1 MRIHRE
7 LEGLGLEGGAAV
19 TIGVFDGVHLGHRSL
34 LSRLKDVAERQGLS
48 SVVLTFRNHPASV
61 LRAGFE
67 PRYLT
72 VPDER
77 VRLLRDAGVDRVA
90 QATFD
95 APLSR
100 LSARTFAELLRDT
113 MDMRVLVA
121 GPDFAMGRNREGS
134 VAVLA
139 EIGEELG
146 FDVEVVGPLLGPGG
160 EAVRS
165 TAVRAAV
172 SSGEMER
179 AAAMLGRNYSITGK
193 VVRGHG
199 RGGPLGFPTA
209 NLRMPAESLA
219 PRDGIYACW
228 VEIDGSRHMA
238 AASIGERPTFPG
250 AGRSIEAF
258 VMDFDG
264 DLYGMQLRLELVRRL
279 RDEEKFDSTEQLR
292 RQVDRDVAATRR
304 LLQSSAAALHS

>member
-1 MRIHRE
+1 MRIRRE

-34 LSRLKDVAERQGLS
+34 LSRLKEVAGRRGIS

-77 VRLLRDAGVDRVA
+77 VRLLRETDVDLVV

-95 APLSR
+95 AALSR
-100 LSARTFAELLRDT
+100 LGAKTFAELLRDALG
-113 MDMRVLVA
+113 MRVLVA

-134 VAVLA
+134 IDVLR
-139 EIGEELG
+139 EIGAEMG
-146 FDVEVVGPLLGPGG
+146 FDVEVVEPLVGPQG

-165 TAVRAAV
+165 TAVRSAV
-172 SSGEMER
+172 SSGDMEG
-179 AAAMLGRNYSITGK
+179 AAAMLGRHYSIKGT
-193 VVRGHG
+193 VVHGDG

-209 NLRMPAESLA
+209 NLRMPTESLA

-250 AGRSIEAF
+250 AGRSVEAF
-258 VMDFDG
+258 VMDFEG
-264 DLYGMQLRLELVRRL
+264 DLYGRDLKLELVRRL
-279 RDEEKFDSTEQLR
+279 RGEEKYASVEQLR
-292 RQVDRDVAATRR
+292 LQIDRDVSETRR
-304 LLQSSAAALHS
+304 LLQASEAVLHS

>member
-1 MRIHRE
+1 MRIRRE
-7 LEGLGLEGGAAV
+7 LEGLGLEGGTAV

-34 LSRLKDVAERQGLS
+34 LSRLKEVAGSRGLS

-72 VPDER
+72 VPEER
-77 VRLLRDAGVDRVA
+77 VRLLQETGVDLVV

-95 APLSR
+95 AALSR
-100 LSARTFAELLRDT
+100 LGARTFAGLLRDT
-113 MDMRVLVA
+113 LDMRVLAA

-134 VAVLA
+134 IAVLR
-139 EIGEELG
+139 EIGMELG
-146 FDVEVVGPLLGPGG
+146 FEVEVVEPLLGPGG

-172 SSGEMER
+172 SSGEMKR
-179 AAAMLGRNYSITGK
+179 AAAMLGRSYTIAGM
-193 VVRGHG
+193 VVHGHG

-209 NLRMPAESLA
+209 NLQMPVESLA

-228 VEIDGSRHMA
+228 VEIDGSRYMA

-250 AGRSIEAF
+250 AGHSIEAF

-264 DLYGMQLRLELVRRL
+264 DLYGRELRLELVRRL
-279 RDEEKFDSTEQLR
+279 RDEEKFDSIEQLR
-292 RQVDRDVAATRR
+292 LQVDRDVAETRR
-304 LLQSSAAALHS
+304 LLQPGAAALHS

>member
-1 MRIHRE
+1 MRIRSE

-34 LSRLKDVAERQGLS
+34 VTRLKDLAGRRGLS

-72 VPDER
+72 VPEER
-77 VRLLRDAGVDRVA
+77 VRLLRETGVDLVV

-95 APLSR
+95 AALSR
-100 LSARTFAELLRDT
+100 LSARTFAALLQDT
-113 MDMRVLVA
+113 LGTRMLVA

-134 VAVLA
+134 VAFL
-139 EIGEELG
+139 GETGQEMG
-146 FDVEVVGPLLGPGG
+146 FEVEVVEPLLGPQG

-172 SSGEMER
+172 SSGEMDR
-179 AAAMLGRNYSITGK
+179 AAEMLGRSYTITGT
-193 VVRGHG
+193 VVHGHG

-209 NLRMPAESLA
+209 NLQMPEEILA

-228 VEIDGSRHMA
+228 VEIDGSRYMA

-250 AGRSIEAF
+250 AGRSVEAF

-264 DLYGMQLRLELVRRL
+264 DLYGRELRLELVRRL
-279 RDEEKFDSTEQLR
+279 RDEEKFDSIEQLR
-292 RQVDRDVAATRR
+292 LQVDRDVEATRR
-304 LLQSSAAALHS
+304 LLRPGAAALHS

>member
-1 MRIHRE
+1 MRIRRE
-7 LEGLGLEGGAAV
+7 LEGLGLEGGSAV

-34 LSRLKDVAERQGLS
+34 VSRLKELAGLRGLS

-72 VPDER
+72 VPEER
-77 VRLLRDAGVDRVA
+77 VRLLRETGVDLVV

-95 APLSR
+95 AALSQ
-100 LSARTFAELLRDT
+100 LGARAFAGLLQDT
-113 MDMRVLVA
+113 LGMKALVA

-134 VAVLA
+134 VAFL
-139 EIGEELG
+139 GETGQEMG
-146 FDVEVVGPLLGPGG
+146 FEVEVVEPLLGPQG

-165 TAVRAAV
+165 TAIRAAV

-179 AAAMLGRNYSITGK
+179 AAAMLGRSYSITGT

-209 NLRMPAESLA
+209 NLQMPGESLA

-228 VEIDGSRHMA
+228 VEIDGSRYMA

-250 AGRSIEAF
+250 AGRSVEAF

-264 DLYGMQLRLELVRRL
+264 DLYGRELRLELVRRL
-279 RDEEKFDSTEQLR
+279 RDEEKFDSIEQLR
-292 RQVDRDVAATRR
+292 LQVDRDVEATRR
-304 LLQSSAAALHS
+304 LLKAGAAALHS

>member
-1 MRIHRE
+1 MRIRQE
-7 LEGLGLEGGAAV
+7 LEGLGLGSASAV
-19 TIGVFDGVHLGHRSL
+19 TVGVFDGVHLGHRSL
-34 LSRLKDVAERQGLS
+34 LSRLKDVAARRQLS

-77 VRLLRDAGVDRVA
+77 ARILRETGVDLVV
-90 QATFD
+90 QTTFD
-95 APLSR
+95 AALSQ
-100 LSARTFAELLRDT
+100 LGAGAFAALLQDT
-113 MDMRVLVA
+113 LDMRMLVA

-134 VAVLA
+134 IAVLR
-139 EIGEELG
+139 EIGADQG
-146 FDVEVVGPLLGPGG
+146 FDVEVVEPLLGSAG

-165 TAVRAAV
+165 TAVRTAV

-179 AAAMLGRNYSITGK
+179 AAAMLGRNYSITGT
-193 VVRGHG
+193 VVHGHG

-209 NLRMPAESLA
+209 NLQMPEETLA

-228 VEIDGSRHMA
+228 IEIDGSRHMA

-264 DLYGMQLRLELVRRL
+264 DLYGKELRLELVRRL
-279 RDEEKFDSTEQLR
+279 RDEEKFDSIEQLR
-292 RQVDRDVAATRR
+292 LQVDKDVAATRR

>member
-1 MRIHRE
+1 MRIRRE
-7 LEGLGLEGGAAV
+7 LEGLGLEGGSAV
-19 TIGVFDGVHLGHRSL
+19 AIGVFDGVHLGHQSL
-34 LSRLKDVAERQGLS
+34 VSRLKDLAGLRGLS

-61 LRAGFE
+61 LRTGFE

-72 VPDER
+72 VPEER
-77 VRLLRDAGVDRVA
+77 VRLLRQTGVDLVV

-95 APLSR
+95 AALSQ
-100 LSARTFAELLRDT
+100 LSASTFAALLRDT
-113 MDMRVLVA
+113 LGMAMLVA

-134 VAVLA
+134 VSVLG
-139 EIGEELG
+139 EIGREQG
-146 FDVEVVGPLLGPGG
+146 FEVEVVEPLLGSQG

-165 TAVRAAV
+165 TAIRAAV

-179 AAAMLGRNYSITGK
+179 AAAMLGRSYSITGT

-209 NLRMPAESLA
+209 NLQMPEETLA
-219 PRDGIYACW
+219 PHDGIYACW
-228 VEIDGSRHMA
+228 VEIDGSRYMA

-250 AGRSIEAF
+250 AGRSVEAF

-264 DLYGMQLRLELVRRL
+264 DLYGRELRLELVRRL
-279 RDEEKFDSTEQLR
+279 RDEEKFDSIEQLR
-292 RQVDRDVAATRR
+292 VQVDRDVEATRR
-304 LLQSSAAALHS
+304 LLRPGAAALHS

>member
-1 MRIHRE
+1 MRIRRE

-19 TIGVFDGVHLGHRSL
+19 TIGVFDGVHLGHQSL
-34 LSRLKDVAERQGLS
+34 LSRLKEIAGRRGLS

-77 VRLLRDAGVDRVA
+77 VRLLEETGVDLVA
-90 QATFD
+90 QVSFD
-95 APLSR
+95 AKLSR
-100 LSARTFAELLRDT
+100 LSARDFAGFLQDVVG
-113 MDMRVLVA
+113 MRALVA

-134 VAVLA
+134 IDVLR
-139 EIGEELG
+139 EIGAEMG
-146 FDVEVVGPLLGPGG
+146 FDVEVVEPLVGPQG

-165 TAVRAAV
+165 TAVRSAV
-172 SSGEMER
+172 SSGDMEG
-179 AAAMLGRNYSITGK
+179 AAAMLGRHYSIKGT
-193 VVRGHG
+193 VVHGDG

-209 NLRMPAESLA
+209 NLRMPTESLA

-264 DLYGMQLRLELVRRL
+264 DLYGRELRLELVRRL
-279 RDEEKFDSTEQLR
+279 RDEEKFDSVEQLR
-292 RQVDRDVAATRR
+292 LQVDRDVAETRR
-304 LLQSSAAALHS
+304 LLQASAAALHS

>member
-1 MRIHRE
+1 MRIRQE

-19 TIGVFDGVHLGHRSL
+19 TVGVFDGVHLGHRSL
-34 LSRLKDVAERQGLS
+34 LSRLKDVAARRGIS
-48 SVVLTFRNHPASV
+48 SVVLTFSNHPASV

-72 VPDER
+72 APDER
-77 VRLLRDAGVDRVA
+77 VRMLRETGVDLVA
-90 QATFD
+90 RTTFD
-95 APLSR
+95 AALSQ
-100 LSARTFAELLRDT
+100 LSAGAFAALLQDT
-113 MDMRVLVA
+113 LDMRTLVA

-134 VAVLA
+134 IAVLR
-139 EIGEELG
+139 EIGADQG
-146 FDVEVVGPLLGPGG
+146 FDVEVVEPLLGSAG

-179 AAAMLGRNYSITGK
+179 AAAMLGRNYAITGT
-193 VVRGHG
+193 VVRGQG

-209 NLRMPAESLA
+209 NLQMPEESLA

-228 VEIDGSRHMA
+228 IEIDGSRHMA

-264 DLYGMQLRLELVRRL
+264 DLYGMELRLELVRRL
-279 RDEEKFDSTEQLR
+279 RDEEKFDSVEQLR
-292 RQVDRDVAATRR
+292 LQVDRDVEATRR
-304 LLQSSAAALHS
+304 LLQSSAAALYT

>member
-1 MRIHRE
+1 MRIRRE

-19 TIGVFDGVHLGHRSL
+19 TIGVFDGVHLGHRGL
-34 LSRLKDVAERQGLS
+34 LSRLKDAAGSRGLS

-72 VPDER
+72 LPYER
-77 VRLLRDAGVDRVA
+77 VRLLEETGVDLVV

-95 APLSR
+95 AELSQ
-100 LSARTFAELLRDT
+100 LSAREFAAFLQDT
-113 MDMRVLVA
+113 LGMRALVA

-134 VAVLA
+134 IAALTGIGA
-139 EIGEELG
+139 ERG
-146 FDVEVVGPLLGPGG
+146 FDVEVVEPLLGPGD

-179 AAAMLGRNYSITGK
+179 AAAMLGRDYSITGT

-209 NLRMPAESLA
+209 NLEVPAESLA

-228 VEIDGSRHMA
+228 MEIDGTRYMA
-238 AASIGERPTFPG
+238 AASIGERPTFQG

-264 DLYGMQLRLELVRRL
+264 DLYGRELRLELVRRL
-279 RDEEKFDSTEQLR
+279 RDEEKFDSVEQLR
-292 RQVDRDVAATRR
+292 LQVDRDVAATRR
-304 LLQSSAAALHS
+304 LLQASAAALHS

>member
-1 MRIHRE
+1 MRIRRE
-7 LEGLGLEGGAAV
+7 LEGLGLEGGTAV

-34 LSRLKDVAERQGLS
+34 VTRMKEVAERRDLS

-77 VRLLRDAGVDRVA
+77 ARLLRETGVDQVV

-95 APLSR
+95 AALSR
-100 LSARTFAELLRDT
+100 LGARTFAALLHDT
-113 MDMRVLVA
+113 LGMRALVA

-134 VAVLA
+134 IDVLR
-139 EIGEELG
+139 EIGVEQG
-146 FDVEVVGPLLGPGG
+146 FDVEIVEPLLGPGG

-179 AAAMLGRNYSITGK
+179 AAAMLGRNYSITGM

-209 NLRMPAESLA
+209 NLQMPAESLA
-219 PRDGIYACW
+219 PRDGIYAGW
-228 VEIDGSRHMA
+228 IEIDGSRYMA
-238 AASIGERPTFPG
+238 AASVGERPTFPG

-258 VMDFDG
+258 VMDFAG
-264 DLYGMQLRLELVRRL
+264 DLYGRELRLELVRWL
-279 RDEEKFDSTEQLR
+279 RDEEKFDSIEQLR
-292 RQVDRDVAATRR
+292 LQVDRDVAETRR
-304 LLQSSAAALHS
+304 LLQASAAALHS

>member
-1 MRIHRE
+1 MRIRRE
-7 LEGLGLEGGAAV
+7 LEGLGLEGGTAV

-34 LSRLKDVAERQGLS
+34 VARMKEVAERRELS
-48 SVVLTFRNHPASV
+48 TVVLTFRNHPASV

-77 VRLLRDAGVDRVA
+77 ARLLRETGVDQVV

-95 APLSR
+95 AALSR
-100 LSARTFAELLRDT
+100 LGARTFAALLHDT
-113 MDMRVLVA
+113 LGMRALVA

-134 VAVLA
+134 IDVLR
-139 EIGEELG
+139 EIGVEQG
-146 FDVEVVGPLLGPGG
+146 FDVEVVEPLLGPGG

-179 AAAMLGRNYSITGK
+179 AAAMLGRNYSITGM

-209 NLRMPAESLA
+209 NLQMPAESLE
-219 PRDGIYACW
+219 PRDGIYAGW
-228 VEIDGSRHMA
+228 IEIDGSRHMA

-264 DLYGMQLRLELVRRL
+264 DLYGRELRLELVRRL
-279 RDEEKFDSTEQLR
+279 RDEEKFDSIEQLR
-292 RQVDRDVAATRR
+292 LQVDRDVAETRR
-304 LLQSSAAALHS
+304 LLQASAAALHS

>member
-1 MRIHRE
+1 MRIRRE
-7 LEGLGLEGGAAV
+7 LAGLGLEGGAAV
-19 TIGVFDGVHLGHRSL
+19 TIGVFDGVHIGHRSL
-34 LSRLKDVAERQGLS
+34 VSRLNEVAERRRLS

-67 PRYLT
+67 PQYLT
-72 VPDER
+72 VPNER
-77 VRLLRDAGVDRVA
+77 VRLLRGTGVDQVV

-95 APLSR
+95 AALSQ
-100 LSARTFAELLRDT
+100 LSARTFAALLQDT
-113 MDMRVLVA
+113 LGMKVIVA

-134 VAVLA
+134 IAALR
-139 EIGEELG
+139 EIGDELG
-146 FDVEVVGPLLGPGG
+146 FEVEVVEPLLGPGG

-172 SSGEMER
+172 SSGDMER
-179 AAAMLGRNYSITGK
+179 AAAMLGRNYSITGT

-209 NLRMPAESLA
+209 NLRMPEESLA

-250 AGRSIEAF
+250 AGRSVEAF

-264 DLYGMQLRLELVRRL
+264 DLYGRELRLELVRRL
-279 RDEEKFDSTEQLR
+279 RDEEKYASVEQLR
-292 RQVDRDVAATRR
+292 LQVDRDVAETRR
-304 LLQSSAAALHS
+304 LLGESAAALHS

>member
-1 MRIHRE
+1 MRIRRE
-7 LEGLGLEGGAAV
+7 LEGLGLDGGTAV
-19 TIGVFDGVHLGHRSL
+19 TIGVFDGVHLGHQSL
-34 LSRLKDVAERQGLS
+34 LSRLKEIAGRRGLS

-72 VPDER
+72 VPRER
-77 VRLLRDAGVDRVA
+77 VHLLQGTGVHLVV

-95 APLSR
+95 AALSR
-100 LSARTFAELLRDT
+100 LGARTFAGLLRDT
-113 MDMRVLVA
+113 LDMRVLAA
-121 GPDFAMGRNREGS
+121 GPDFAMGRNRQGS
-134 VAVLA
+134 IAVLRG
-139 EIGEELG
+139 IGMELG
-146 FDVEVVGPLLGPGG
+146 FDVEVVEPLLGPGG

-165 TAVRAAV
+165 TAVRSAV
-172 SSGEMER
+172 SSGDMER
-179 AAAMLGRNYSITGK
+179 ASAMLGRSYSITGT
-193 VVRGHG
+193 VVHGDG

-209 NLRMPAESLA
+209 NLHMPAESLA

-228 VEIDGSRHMA
+228 VEIDGSRYMA

-264 DLYGMQLRLELVRRL
+264 DLYGRELRLELVRRL
-279 RDEEKFDSTEQLR
+279 RDEEKFDSVEQLR
-292 RQVDRDVAATRR
+292 LQVDRDVAETRR
-304 LLQSSAAALHS
+304 LLQASAAALHS

>member
-1 MRIHRE
+1 MRIRRE
-7 LEGLGLEGGAAV
+7 LEGLGLQGGAAV
-19 TIGVFDGVHLGHRSL
+19 TVGVFDGVHLGHQSL
-34 LSRLKDVAERQGLS
+34 TSRLKEVASSRGLS
-48 SVVLTFRNHPASV
+48 SIVLTFRNHPASV

-72 VPDER
+72 VPDDR
-77 VRLLRDAGVDRVA
+77 VLLLRETGVDLVA

-95 APLSR
+95 AELSQ
-100 LSARTFAELLRDT
+100 LSARDFAAFLQNVLG
-113 MDMRVLVA
+113 MRALVA

-134 VAVLA
+134 VAALRG
-139 EIGEELG
+139 IGAELG
-146 FDVEVVGPLLGPGG
+146 FDVEVVEPLLGPEG

-172 SSGEMER
+172 SSGAMER
-179 AAAMLGRNYSITGK
+179 AAAMLGRNYSITGT

-209 NLRMPAESLA
+209 NLQMPAESLA

-228 VEIDGSRHMA
+228 IEIDGSRYMA
-238 AASIGERPTFPG
+238 ACSIGERPTFPG
-250 AGRSIEAF
+250 AGRAIEAF

-264 DLYGMQLRLELVRRL
+264 DLYGRELRLELVRRL

-292 RQVDRDVAATRR
+292 LQVDRDVAATRQV
-304 LLQSSAAALHS
+304 LEASAAALPS

>member
-1 MRIHRE
+1 MRIRRE
-7 LEGLGLEGGAAV
+7 LEGLGLEGGTAV

-34 LSRLKDVAERQGLS
+34 LSRLKEVAGSRGLS

-77 VRLLRDAGVDRVA
+77 VRLLKETGVDLVV

-95 APLSR
+95 AALSR
-100 LSARTFAELLRDT
+100 LGARTFAGLLQDT
-113 MDMRVLVA
+113 LDMRVLAA

-134 VAVLA
+134 IAVLR
-139 EIGEELG
+139 EIGEEMG
-146 FDVEVVGPLLGPGG
+146 FDVEVVEPLLGPQG

-165 TAVRAAV
+165 TAVRSAV

-179 AAAMLGRNYSITGK
+179 AEAMLGRRYSITGM
-193 VVRGHG
+193 VVHGDG
-199 RGGPLGFPTA
+199 RGGPLGFLTA
-209 NLRMPAESLA
+209 NLQMPAESLA
-219 PRDGIYACW
+219 PSDGIYACW

-250 AGRSIEAF
+250 AGHSIEAF

-264 DLYGMQLRLELVRRL
+264 DLYGRELRLELVRRL
-279 RDEEKFDSTEQLR
+279 RDEEKFDSIEQLR
-292 RQVDRDVAATRR
+292 LQIDRDVAETRR

>member
-1 MRIHRE
+1 MRIRRE
-7 LEGLGLEGGAAV
+7 LAGLGLEGGAVV

-34 LSRLKDVAERQGLS
+34 LSRLKDAAGRRGLA

-72 VPDER
+72 VPNER
-77 VRLLRDAGVDRVA
+77 VQLLRETGVDLVV

-95 APLSR
+95 AALSR
-100 LSARTFAELLRDT
+100 LSARTFAGLLRDT
-113 MDMRVLVA
+113 LGMRVLVA

-134 VAVLA
+134 IDVLA
-139 EIGEELG
+139 SIGEEMG
-146 FDVEVVGPLLGPGG
+146 FDVEVVEPLLGPEG

-165 TAVRAAV
+165 TAVRSAV
-172 SSGEMER
+172 SSGEVDR
-179 AAAMLGRNYSITGK
+179 AAAMLGRHYSITGT
-193 VVRGHG
+193 VVQGDG

-250 AGRSIEAF
+250 AGRSVEAF
-258 VMDFDG
+258 VMDFEG
-264 DLYGMQLRLELVRRL
+264 DLYGRELRLELVRRL
-279 RDEEKFDSTEQLR
+279 RDEEKYASVEQLR
-292 RQVDRDVAATRR
+292 LQIDRDVSETRR
-304 LLQSSAAALHS
+304 LLAGSEAVLHS

>member
-1 MRIHRE
+1 MRIRWE
-7 LEGLGLEGGAAV
+7 LEGLGLEGGSAV
-19 TIGVFDGVHLGHRSL
+19 TIGVFDGVHLGHVSL
-34 LSRLKDVAERQGLS
+34 LSRLKDVAARRGLS

-72 VPDER
+72 MPDDR
-77 VRLLRDAGVDRVA
+77 VRLLRETGVDLVV

-95 APLSR
+95 AALSQ
-100 LSARTFAELLRDT
+100 LSASTFAALLQDT
-113 MDMRVLVA
+113 LGMRTLVA

-134 VAVLA
+134 VSVLG
-139 EIGEELG
+139 EIGQEQG
-146 FDVEVVGPLLGPGG
+146 FEVEVVEPLLGSRG

-165 TAVRAAV
+165 TAVRSAV
-172 SSGEMER
+172 SSGEMEQ
-179 AAAMLGRNYSITGK
+179 AAAMLGRSYAITGT
-193 VVRGHG
+193 VVHGHG

-209 NLRMPAESLA
+209 NLQVPEESLA

-228 VEIDGSRHMA
+228 VEIDGSRYMA

-250 AGRSIEAF
+250 AGRSVEAF

-264 DLYGMQLRLELVRRL
+264 DLYGRELRLELVRRL
-279 RDEEKFDSTEQLR
+279 RDEEKFDSIEQLR
-292 RQVDRDVAATRR
+292 LQVDRDVEATRR
-304 LLQSSAAALHS
+304 VLKAGAAALHS

>member
-1 MRIHRE
+1 MRIRRE
-7 LEGLGLEGGAAV
+7 LAALGLEGGTAV
-19 TIGVFDGVHLGHRSL
+19 TIGVFDGVHLGHQSL
-34 LSRLKDVAERQGLS
+34 VSRLKEVAERRGLS

-61 LRAGFE
+61 LRSDFE

-72 VPDER
+72 VPNER
-77 VRLLRDAGVDRVA
+77 VRLLQETDVDLVV

-95 APLSR
+95 AALSR
-100 LSARTFAELLRDT
+100 LGARTFAGLLQDA
-113 MDMRVLVA
+113 MGMRVLVA

-134 VAVLA
+134 IAVLR
-139 EIGEELG
+139 EIGEDMDFE
-146 FDVEVVGPLLGPGG
+146 VEVVEPVLGPGG

-165 TAVRAAV
+165 TAVRSAV

-179 AAAMLGRNYSITGK
+179 AAAMLGRSYTITGM
-193 VVRGHG
+193 VVQGHG

-209 NLRMPAESLA
+209 NLQTPAESLA

-228 VEIDGSRHMA
+228 VEIEGSRYMSA
-238 AASIGERPTFPG
+238 SSIGERPTFPG

-264 DLYGMQLRLELVRRL
+264 DLYGRELRLELVRRL
-279 RDEEKFDSTEQLR
+279 RDEEKYASVEQLR
-292 RQVDRDVAATRR
+292 LQVDRDVAETRR
-304 LLQSSAAALHS
+304 LLQASATALHS

>member
-1 MRIHRE
+1 MRIRRE
-7 LEGLGLEGGAAV
+7 LEGLGLEGGAAI
-19 TIGVFDGVHLGHRSL
+19 TIGVFDGVHLGHVSL
-34 LSRLKDVAERQGLS
+34 LSRLKDVAAGRGIS

-77 VRLLRDAGVDRVA
+77 VRLLRETGVDRVV

-95 APLSR
+95 AALSQ
-100 LSARTFAELLRDT
+100 LSARTFAALLQDALGMT
-113 MDMRVLVA
+113 MLVS

-134 VAVLA
+134 VAFLG
-139 EIGEELG
+139 EIGLEMG
-146 FDVEVVGPLLGPGG
+146 FDVEVVEPLLGPQG

-179 AAAMLGRNYSITGK
+179 AAAMLGRSYSITGT

-209 NLRMPAESLA
+209 NLQMPEESLT

-228 VEIDGSRHMA
+228 VEIDGSRYMA

-250 AGRSIEAF
+250 AGHSIEAF

-264 DLYGMQLRLELVRRL
+264 DLYGRELRLELVRRL
-279 RDEEKFDSTEQLR
+279 RDEEKFDSIEQLR
-292 RQVDRDVAATRR
+292 LQVDRDVAATRR
-304 LLQSSAAALHS
+304 VLQASAAALTS